1 MPDVTVHPH
10 GSRWAV
16 AEAGAESP
24 LEEFAT
30 REAAESAAHSLAAG
44 GAVQVMEEDPT
55 SLGDSRPPGGAEN
68 PNVDRDPLDGLGDH
82 EHIRSEQGGL

>member
-1 MPDVTVHPH
+1 MPDVNVHPH
-10 GSRWAV
+10 GGRWAV

-30 REAAESAAHSLAAG
+30 REAAESAARRLAAG
-44 GAVQVMEEDPT
+44 GAVEVLEEDPT
-55 SLGDSRPPGGAEN
+55 GLGDTAPPGGADDVQG
-68 PNVDRDPLDGLGDH
+68 PRPSLDGMRER